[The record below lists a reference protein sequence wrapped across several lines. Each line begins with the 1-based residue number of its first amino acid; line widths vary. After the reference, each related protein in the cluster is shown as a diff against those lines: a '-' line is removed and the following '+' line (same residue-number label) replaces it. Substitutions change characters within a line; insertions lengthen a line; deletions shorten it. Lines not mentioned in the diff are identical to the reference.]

1 MSSRA
6 QAKAD
11 RIVSLLQGVAKL
23 DKDAAL
29 TQLAVKVR
37 SVMASNADPFA
48 KVKGMI
54 QEMVEKLVKE
64 AQEEAEK
71 KAFCDK
77 EMSETKAKME
87 DKQDEVDDLNT
98 SKDKFEAKIAKLT
111 EAIAT
116 LESELQ
122 EIAAAQKKANEIRDA
137 EKKAWAT
144 AKSDFEQGLEGV
156 QMALQV
162 LRDYYA

>member
-1 MSSRA
+1 MGL
-6 QAKAD
+6 QKAD
-11 RIVSLLQGVAKL
+11 KVVELLQQVAKESKAKEL
-23 DKDAAL
+23 S
-29 TQLAVKVR
+29 QLALRVR
-37 SVMASNADPFA
+37 ATVASSSGNDPFA
-48 KVKGMI
+48 KVKDML

-122 EIAAAQKKANEIRDA
+122 EIAAAQKKADEIRSN
-137 EKKAWAT
+137 EKAAWTT
-144 AKSDFEQGLEGV
+144 AKSDFEQ
-156 QMALQV
+156 A
-162 LRDYYA
+162 